1 MKSRVMTLKI
11 DSVDNVI
18 TEIHIAHIPN
28 DLTVEQQITI
38 LEKTLE
44 ALYGYASKDTY
55 HADTI
60 T

>member
-1 MKSRVMTLKI
+1 MKSQVMTLKI

>member
-1 MKSRVMTLKI
+1 MKSQVMTIKI

-18 TEIHIAHIPN
+18 VEIHIAHIPS

-44 ALYGYASKDTY
+44 ALYGYVGQDTY